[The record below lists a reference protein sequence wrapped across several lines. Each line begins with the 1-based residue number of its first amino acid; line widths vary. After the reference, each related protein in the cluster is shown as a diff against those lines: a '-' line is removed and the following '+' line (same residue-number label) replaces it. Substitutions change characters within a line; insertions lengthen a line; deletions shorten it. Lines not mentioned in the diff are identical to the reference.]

1 MSLRFL
7 FLRASAA
14 FVACLGFALV
24 CLPGAAA
31 ANTNVR
37 ITTDLGIIDVELYD
51 SLRPVSVS
59 NFLNY
64 VNDGDYDGSFIHRS
78 IPGFVIQGGGF
89 RFVNNVLG
97 AVPTDAAFADV
108 AGPSNLR
115 GTIAMAEALDL
126 ATSQW
131 FINLVDNPGLDA
143 SFTVFGEVTAGLD
156 VVDQLAL
163 IPVYNGSGIHAAFV
177 DLPLM
182 NYTFPDDVVEAN
194 FVKAPITLPEPHG
207 VAASWT
213 ALAMLATLARR
224 RPKRPKRTKRARLS
238 AH

>member
-1 MSLRFL
+1 MPLRFL

-14 FVACLGFALV
+14 FVACLGFALL

-37 ITTDLGIIDVELYD
+37 ITTALGIIDIELYD
-51 SLRPVSVS
+51 SLRPVSVN

-89 RFVNNVLG
+89 RFVNNVFG
-97 AVPTDAAFADV
+97 AVPTDAGFADV

-143 SFTVFGEVTAGLD
+143 DFTVFGEVTAGLD

-163 IPVYNGSGIHAAFV
+163 IPVYDGSSGIHSAFG

-182 NYTFPDDVVEAN
+182 NYTPPAAVVEAN

-224 RPKRPKRTKRARLS
+224 RRSGRREPG
-238 AH
+238 